1 MKNSGKPEFCCHPR
15 LNCRNVVKAWMPG
28 TRPGMTNERN
38 ALCLGMGEVSILS
51 LATATPPHVIEQ
63 REVMALAPKVLPEFF
78 RQFPGMI
85 EVFNNAGIERR
96 RAVRPLEWYLSPH
109 DWRER
114 SEVYLEEA
122 LKLYE
127 EVARAAIEQANIKPE
142 DIDLVVTVSTSGV
155 ATPSLD
161 AHILKRLGLKPETRR
176 VPIFGLGCAGGVTG
190 LSIAS
195 QLASVS
201 PGSTVLIVVVE
212 LCSLALRTDRDIK
225 EDVVSA
231 ALFGDGAAALVLRSG
246 DAGGLARV
254 NGAAEYTWPD
264 TLDIMGWT
272 FDPVGFGVV
281 LSRSVPMFVE
291 RRMPEMTKT
300 LLARC
305 KVDIRD
311 VARFVCHPGGG
322 RVVDALEN
330 ALGLQRGSLDH
341 ERAVLREFG
350 NMSAPT
356 VLFALERVLKK
367 PPRGVLAL
375 SALGPGFTA
384 TMVTME
390 PTHA

>member
-1 MKNSGKPEFCCHPR
+1 
-15 LNCRNVVKAWMPG
+15 
-28 TRPGMTNERN
+28 
-38 ALCLGMGEVSILS
+38 
-51 LATATPPHVIEQ
+51 
-63 REVMALAPKVLPEFF
+63 
-78 RQFPGMI
+78 
-85 EVFNNAGIERR
+85 
-96 RAVRPLEWYLSPH
+96 
-109 DWRER
+109 
-114 SEVYLEEA
+114 
-122 LKLYE
+122 
-127 EVARAAIEQANIKPE
+127 
-142 DIDLVVTVSTSGV
+142 
-155 ATPSLD
+155 
-161 AHILKRLGLKPETRR
+161 
-176 VPIFGLGCAGGVTG
+176 
-190 LSIAS
+190 
-195 QLASVS
+195 
-201 PGSTVLIVVVE
+201 VVE

-231 ALFGDGAAALVLRSG
+231 ALFGDGAAALVLRAG
-246 DAGGLARV
+246 DAGEGLARV
-254 NGAAEYTWPD
+254 NGSAEHTWPD

-281 LSRSVPMFVE
+281 LARSVPMFVE

-305 KVDIRD
+305 KVDLRD

-341 ERAVLREFG
+341 ERAVLREYG

-390 PTHA
+390 PLHA

>member
-1 MKNSGKPEFCCHPR
+1 
-15 LNCRNVVKAWMPG
+15 
-28 TRPGMTNERN
+28 MTS
-38 ALCLGMGEVSILS
+38 VSILS

-63 REVMALAPKVLPEFF
+63 RDVIAAAPKALPGFF
-78 RQFPGMI
+78 ERFPGMI

-96 RAVRPLEWYLSPH
+96 RAVRPLEWYLQPH

-127 EVARAAIEQANIKPE
+127 RAAKDAMDRAGVKPE
-142 DIDLVVTVSTSGV
+142 EIDIAITISSSGV
-155 ATPSLD
+155 ATPSLE
-161 AHILKRLGLKPETRR
+161 ARIMETLGLRPETRR

-195 QLASVS
+195 KLASAD
-201 PGSTVLIVVVE
+201 PGTTVLVVVIE

-231 ALFGDGAAALVLRSG
+231 ALFADGAAALVLGERE
-246 DAGGLARV
+246 GLARV
-254 NGAAEYTWPD
+254 NGSAEHTWPK

-281 LSRSVPMFVE
+281 LARSVPMFVE
-291 RRMPEMTKT
+291 SRMPEMTKT

-305 KVDIRD
+305 NVNIHD
-311 VARFVCHPGGG
+311 VGRFVCHPGGG
-322 RVVDALEN
+322 KVVDALEN
-330 ALGLQRGSLDH
+330 ALKLQRGSLDH
-341 ERAVLREFG
+341 ERAVLREYG

-356 VLFALERVLKK
+356 ILFALERIFAKK
-367 PPRGVLAL
+367 RRGMLAL

-384 TMVTME
+384 TMATIE
-390 PTHA
+390 ATYA

>member
-1 MKNSGKPEFCCHPR
+1 MAG
-15 LNCRNVVKAWMPG
+15 
-28 TRPGMTNERN
+28 
-38 ALCLGMGEVSILS
+38 VSILS

-63 REVMALAPKVLPEFF
+63 RDVMAVAPKALPEFF
-78 RQFPGMI
+78 RQFPAMI
-85 EVFNNAGIERR
+85 EVFGNAGIERR
-96 RAVRPLEWYLSPH
+96 RAVRPLKWYLEPH

-127 EVARAAIEQANIKPE
+127 RVARDAMDRAGVNPEEIDIAITI
-142 DIDLVVTVSTSGV
+142 SSSGV
-155 ATPSLD
+155 ATPSLE
-161 AHILKRLGLKPETRR
+161 ARIMETLGLRPETRR

-195 QLASVS
+195 KLASAE
-201 PGSTVLIVVVE
+201 PGTTVLVVVIE
-212 LCSLALRTDRDIK
+212 LCTLALRTDRDIK

-231 ALFGDGAAALVLRSG
+231 ALFADGAAALVLRSG
-246 DAGGLARV
+246 ESEGLAHV
-254 NGAAEYTWPD
+254 NGSAEHTWPK

-272 FDPVGFGVV
+272 FDPIGFGVV
-281 LSRSVPMFVE
+281 LARSVPMFVE

-305 KVDIRD
+305 NVALHD

-322 RVVDALEN
+322 KVVDALEN
-330 ALGLQRGSLDH
+330 ALSLQRGSLDH
-341 ERAVLREFG
+341 ERAVLREYG

-356 VLFALERVLKK
+356 ILFALERIFAEKR
-367 PPRGVLAL
+367 RGVLAL

-384 TMVTME
+384 TMVTLE
-390 PTHA
+390 AANA

>member
-1 MKNSGKPEFCCHPR
+1 MSG
-15 LNCRNVVKAWMPG
+15 
-28 TRPGMTNERN
+28 
-38 ALCLGMGEVSILS
+38 VSILS
-51 LATATPPHVIEQ
+51 LATASPPYVIEQ
-63 REVMALAPKVLPEFF
+63 RDAMAAAPKALPGFF
-78 RQFPGMI
+78 ERFPGMI

-96 RAVRPLEWYLSPH
+96 RAVRPLEWYLQPH
-109 DWRER
+109 DMRER

-127 EVARAAIEQANIKPE
+127 RAAKDAMDRAGIRPE
-142 DIDLVVTVSTSGV
+142 EIDIAITISSSGV
-155 ATPSLD
+155 ATPSLE
-161 AHILKRLGLKPETRR
+161 ARAMEALGLRPETRR

-195 QLASVS
+195 KLASAD
-201 PGSTVLIVVVE
+201 PNTTVLIVVIE
-212 LCSLALRTDRDIK
+212 LCTLALRTDRDIK

-231 ALFGDGAAALVLRSG
+231 ALFADGAAALVLRSG
-246 DAGGLARV
+246 DKQENRSLARV
-254 NGAAEYTWPD
+254 NGSAEHTWPK

-281 LSRSVPMFVE
+281 LARSVPMFVE

-305 KVDIRD
+305 NVELHD

-322 RVVDALEN
+322 KVVDALEN
-330 ALGLQRGSLDH
+330 ALKLQRGSLDH
-341 ERAVLREFG
+341 ERAVLREYG

-356 VLFALERVLKK
+356 ILFALERVFAEKR
-367 PPRGVLAL
+367 RGMLAL

-384 TMVTME
+384 TMVTLE
-390 PTHA
+390 AGHA

>member
-1 MKNSGKPEFCCHPR
+1 MS
-15 LNCRNVVKAWMPG
+15 
-28 TRPGMTNERN
+28 
-38 ALCLGMGEVSILS
+38 EVSILS
-51 LATATPPHVIEQ
+51 LATAAPEHVIEQ
-63 REVMALAPKVLPEFF
+63 REVVALAPKVLPEFF

-96 RAVRPLEWYLSPH
+96 RAVRPLDWYLSPH

-127 EVARAAIEQANIKPE
+127 TVASGALEQANVKPE

-161 AHILKRLGLKPETRR
+161 AHILKRLGLRPETRR

-190 LSIAS
+190 LSITSKLIA
-195 QLASVS
+195 
-201 PGSTVLIVVVE
+201 PGETALVVVVE

-231 ALFGDGAAALVLRSG
+231 ALFGDGAAALVLRAG
-246 DAGGLARV
+246 DAGEGLARV
-254 NGAAEYTWPD
+254 NGSAEHTWPD

-305 KVDIRD
+305 NVDLSD
-311 VARFVCHPGGG
+311 VARFICHPGGG

-341 ERAVLREFG
+341 ERAVLREYG

-390 PTHA
+390 AR

>member
-1 MKNSGKPEFCCHPR
+1 
-15 LNCRNVVKAWMPG
+15 L
-28 TRPGMTNERN
+28 
-38 ALCLGMGEVSILS
+38 
-51 LATATPPHVIEQ
+51 Q
-63 REVMALAPKVLPEFF
+63 
-78 RQFPGMI
+78 
-85 EVFNNAGIERR
+85 
-96 RAVRPLEWYLSPH
+96 PH

-127 EVARAAIEQANIKPE
+127 RVARDAVKKANVKAE

-190 LSIAS
+190 LSIAAK
-195 QLASVS
+195 LIG
-201 PGSTVLIVVVE
+201 PGTTALLVVVE

-231 ALFGDGAAALVLRSG
+231 ALFGDGAAAIVLRSG
-246 DAGGLARV
+246 EAGGLARV
-254 NGAAEYTWPD
+254 NGAAEHTWPD

-305 KVDIRD
+305 NVDIRD

-356 VLFALERVLKK
+356 ILFALERVLAER
-367 PPRGVLAL
+367 PRGMLAL

-384 TMVTME
+384 TMVTLE
-390 PTHA
+390 PIHV

>member
-1 MKNSGKPEFCCHPR
+1 MAG
-15 LNCRNVVKAWMPG
+15 
-28 TRPGMTNERN
+28 
-38 ALCLGMGEVSILS
+38 VSILS
-51 LATATPPHVIEQ
+51 LATAAPPHVIEQ
-63 REVMALAPKVLPEFF
+63 RDVIAAAPKALPEFF

-85 EVFNNAGIERR
+85 EVFANAGIERR
-96 RAVRPLEWYLSPH
+96 RAVRPLEWYLTPR
-109 DWRER
+109 DMRER

-127 EVARAAIEQANIKPE
+127 QVAKDAMDRAGVKPGE
-142 DIDLVVTVSTSGV
+142 IDIAVTISSSGV
-155 ATPSLD
+155 ATPSLE
-161 AHILKRLGLKPETRR
+161 ARVMEKLGLRPETRR

-195 QLASVS
+195 KLASAE
-201 PGSTVLIVVVE
+201 PGTTVLVVVVE
-212 LCSLALRTDRDIK
+212 LCTLALRTDRDIK

-231 ALFGDGAAALVLRSG
+231 ALFADGAAAVVLRSG
-246 DAGGLARV
+246 DKQENKSLARV
-254 NGAAEYTWPD
+254 NGSAEHTWPK

-291 RRMPEMTKT
+291 RRMPEMTNT

-305 KVDIRD
+305 KVGIHD

-330 ALGLQRGSLDH
+330 ALKLQRGSLDH
-341 ERAVLREFG
+341 ERAVLREYG

-356 VLFALERVLKK
+356 ILFALERVFAEKR
-367 PPRGVLAL
+367 RGMLAL

-384 TMVTME
+384 TMLTME
-390 PTHA
+390 TRYA